1 MRDETGL
8 CDACEALDAMEVDRR
23 RVQRRVR
30 AASWWFYPAMSV
42 LVAVLVASPGLEVG
56 VLPVAAAVAI
66 AAPLLVLLLRRQT
79 GMSGRIERGLGVVIV
94 IATLL
99 GLAVLGLFL
108 ASALAVRFE
117 LEALIPLFAVSAGA
131 AMLLGSLLLEVLI
144 ERGRRAR

>member
-1 MRDETGL
+1 MRDETGFR
-8 CDACEALDAMEVDRR
+8 DAREALDAMEVDRR

-56 VLPVAAAVAI
+56 FLPVAAAVAI
-66 AAPLLVLLLRRQT
+66 AAPLLMLLLRRQT

-99 GLAVLGLFL
+99 GLAELGLFL